1 MIMDP
6 TTAEIARD
14 LKQLEARVERER
26 AELIDEVRRG
36 FADLRRAID
45 DQASQRIT
53 SDVYRA
59 DQRRQELEMK
69 QLHAEVSQ
77 VRRLLV
83 GSFLSVIAVG
93 VALMM
98 FGI

>member
-1 MIMDP
+1 MEP
-6 TTAEIARD
+6 TTAELARD

-45 DQASQRIT
+45 DQANQRIT
-53 SDVYRA
+53 RDVYRA

-69 QLHAEVSQ
+69 NLHREVSQ
-77 VRRLLV
+77 TRWIVI
-83 GSFLSVIAVG
+83 GSFLAVISVGIA
-93 VALMM
+93 MM
-98 FGI
+98 MLGI

>member
-1 MIMDP
+1 MEP

-53 SDVYRA
+53 RDVYRA

-69 QLHAEVSQ
+69 NLHREVSQ
-77 VRRLLV
+77 TRWIVI
-83 GSFLSVIAVG
+83 GSFLAVISVGIA
-93 VALMM
+93 MM
-98 FGI
+98 MLGI